1 MTEDELLQR
10 YGLHPTGPDL
20 DQVREILRG
29 EVARE
34 RHRLGDGDT
43 ELMKLCCVQLFHH
56 RSLADVLLIWQAKES
71 GWDPHHSI
79 DVQLLCGAGLDA
91 TKAFLADDSG
101 GEARKA
107 LDYLIE
113 CETAGDFDGF
123 TVADQSAWH
132 HRYYRV
138 PLGAS
143 GGDD

>member
-1 MTEDELLQR
+1 MASAPAEAPGAAEVIAPPPYQLTEPEGAEPGFNASSRRPSLIV
-10 YGLHPTGPDL
+10 PSPSCGP
-20 DQVREILRG
+20 
-29 EVARE
+29 
-34 RHRLGDGDT
+34 
-43 ELMKLCCVQLFHH
+43 
-56 RSLADVLLIWQAKES
+56 
-71 GWDPHHSI
+71 
-79 DVQLLCGAGLDA
+79 GLDA
-91 TKAFLADDSG
+91 TKAFLVDDSG
-101 GEARKA
+101 DEARKA